1 MWIDNTFFLVD
12 LLQILHSFIQAKDK
26 KRKEFHFLMWRVRE
40 FSHSLCK
47 DISKILKIIKK
58 NPSSPRYKNRGH
70 CPPSFLKQNP
80 VHTRKYT
87 KKLSFSLKSHLSHI
101 INPHISSIISF
112 KRFLW
117 YSSLSMAR
125 YYNHHSYLDYISY
138 FSMPLHLFFFISILF
153 SILCFSWYIN
163 YENKLEELIN
173 QVKLLL
179 MLSPLVL
186 LLVVHCLSSNFP
198 ILMPFPERDSLHR
211 AGGSPWG
218 VALLLVFLLFMISY
232 QSSFHE
238 RWFPLYTKWCYM
250 IKRGCRVIARAGLPC
265 SFCCARLAP
274 ASVFLFFKC

>member
-1 MWIDNTFFLVD
+1 
-12 LLQILHSFIQAKDK
+12 
-26 KRKEFHFLMWRVRE
+26 
-40 FSHSLCK
+40 
-47 DISKILKIIKK
+47 
-58 NPSSPRYKNRGH
+58 
-70 CPPSFLKQNP
+70 
-80 VHTRKYT
+80 
-87 KKLSFSLKSHLSHI
+87 
-101 INPHISSIISF
+101 
-112 KRFLW
+112 
-117 YSSLSMAR
+117 MAR

-238 RWFPLYTKWCYM
+238 RWFPLYTK
-250 IKRGCRVIARAGLPC
+250 
-265 SFCCARLAP
+265 
-274 ASVFLFFKC
+274 